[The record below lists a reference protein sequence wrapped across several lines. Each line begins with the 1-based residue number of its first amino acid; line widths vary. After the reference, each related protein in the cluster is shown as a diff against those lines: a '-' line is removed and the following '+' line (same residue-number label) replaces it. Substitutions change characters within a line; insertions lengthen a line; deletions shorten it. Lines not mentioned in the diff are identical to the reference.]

1 MRGDGVEK
9 SKRDVAV
16 TVVIAGLDG
25 DREFERTAAPRVDVR
40 DSLRANGQHSENGG

>member
-16 TVVIAGLDG
+16 TVVIAGFNG
-25 DREFERTAAPRVDVR
+25 DREFERAAALWVDV
-40 DSLRANGQHSENGG
+40 G